1 MIAIIHTGGK
11 QYLVK
16 EGESLRIEKL
26 EAEVGSTISLPTLL
40 VAADDA
46 STMELGKPHVAK
58 EVTAEIEKHGRAEKI
73 LVRKFKAKVRY
84 SRTYG
89 HRQPFTQIKITKI
102 A

>member
-16 EGESLRIEKL
+16 EGDSLRIEKL
-26 EAEVGSTISLPTLL
+26 EAEVGSTISVPTLL
-40 VAADDA
+40 VAAEDA
-46 STMELGKPHVAK
+46 STLELGKPQVAK
-58 EVTAEIEKHGRAEKI
+58 DVTAEVEKHGRGEK
-73 LVRKFKAKVRY
+73 LMVRKFKAKVRY
-84 SRTYG
+84 NRTYG